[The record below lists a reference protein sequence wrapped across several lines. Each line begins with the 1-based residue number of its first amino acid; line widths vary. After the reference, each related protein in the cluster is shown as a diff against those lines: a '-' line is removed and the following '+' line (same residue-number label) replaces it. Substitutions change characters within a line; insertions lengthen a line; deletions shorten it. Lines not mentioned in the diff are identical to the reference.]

1 MFADDACLSLTHKDP
16 DTLENK
22 VNNELININN
32 WLHSNKLF
40 LNYSKTNYLI
50 FTKKKTKLKFN
61 ISINNHILKQQ
72 ESIKYL
78 GITIDQSLTWKPHIR
93 KLQSTLSRN
102 CYALSK
108 LKDYVPEKTMKS
120 VYYSLFFSKLKY
132 CIGSWGGVSNTILDP
147 IYKLQKRAIR
157 CITSKPSQTPTHP
170 LFTRLNILKLQD
182 IYRFEICKL
191 TNNLTINK
199 LNGELKFTV

>member
-1 MFADDACLSLTHKDP
+1 MIDCLGPLFFIVYINDIHLASKFKIKLFADDACLSLTHKDP

-50 FTKKKTKLKFN
+50 FTKKKTKPKFN

-108 LKDYVPEKTMKS
+108 LKDCVPEKNYEKC
-120 VYYSLFFSKLKY
+120 LLQ
-132 CIGSWGGVSNTILDP
+132 P
-147 IYKLQKRAIR
+147 IFQ
-157 CITSKPSQTPTHP
+157 
-170 LFTRLNILKLQD
+170 
-182 IYRFEICKL
+182 
-191 TNNLTINK
+191 
-199 LNGELKFTV
+199 